1 MNTIETER
9 LLLRPW
15 KVNDAAEA
23 ASLFRYASDPEIGLR
38 CGWPPHTS
46 VEGSMH
52 DIRNIL
58 AVENNWAITI
68 KGGAPNSNAPVGSI
82 ALKPVS
88 HRTADVVA
96 ADPELTKRYGKYLG
110 DSALELGYWIGRPFW
125 GKGYMP
131 EALTAVLGYAFDTL
145 RKDAVWGGHYAEN
158 TQSGRVQAK
167 CGLHVVAESKQDY
180 FPLID
185 RHYDCV
191 YRIITAGE
199 RQRHIMQD
207 MTTRIVPIEPQ
218 WFMQKAEVQSRTW
231 RELNQGHIPQDIVDA
246 ITPAFALKLTRG
258 HAADPNQVVL
268 IALADDRVVGFIELL
283 RTPRPPI
290 DRPEAAELA
299 SLYVL
304 ESEHRHG
311 VGRALVEAGRQAV
324 GNDRLVLWVVGFN
337 TNAQGFYRHI
347 GFHETGLTQTEDM
360 GPELEMIN
368 Y

>member
-1 MNTIETER
+1 MDTIETER

-15 KVNDAAEA
+15 KIDDAAEA

-52 DIRNIL
+52 DIRNVL

-88 HRTADVVA
+88 HRTADAVA

-199 RQRHIMQD
+199 
-207 MTTRIVPIEPQ
+207 
-218 WFMQKAEVQSRTW
+218 W
-231 RELNQGHIPQDIVDA
+231 RDA
-246 ITPAFALKLTRG
+246 
-258 HAADPNQVVL
+258 
-268 IALADDRVVGFIELL
+268 
-283 RTPRPPI
+283 
-290 DRPEAAELA
+290 
-299 SLYVL
+299 
-304 ESEHRHG
+304 EHRQMA
-311 VGRALVEAGRQAV
+311 R
-324 GNDRLVLWVVGFN
+324 
-337 TNAQGFYRHI
+337 
-347 GFHETGLTQTEDM
+347 
-360 GPELEMIN
+360 MIA
-368 Y
+368 